1 MAVYKVKAPDGSVLS
16 LNGPENATQ
25 EQIARAAKA
34 AFAQKQSAA
43 PAAAPISVEAMQEQA
58 MAATD
63 MPAAPA
69 AAPAPQRPP
78 EQGMGQRMLEQI
90 LLPADIGVSALS
102 SIPGL
107 AVYGGQAFAGLIDSI
122 RRGTYGS
129 SVGGQQM
136 SQRAMEGLQQT
147 IIQPRTQMGQQ
158 VMQAAADVAEELKL
172 APVPVTAGLYAP
184 AARAVARPEPRPGAA
199 ATIAEA
205 ERLGVPV
212 LTSDVRPPETFIGK
226 AAQRA
231 GERVPIAGTGPVR
244 AEQQK
249 ARADAVRSVLSDY
262 GAVDVSDLSDNIVS
276 DLAARRS
283 GQLSK
288 YTQNKTEVIERLS
301 GQGTVPVPRALQAI
315 DDQIADLARRRTEG
329 ADEAIVRLQEIRS
342 DLQNR
347 DLFQLEAYRKDE
359 LAKVFMD
366 DPARPMSIAAR
377 DAGEKAL
384 RAVYDPVR
392 KDMGQFIK
400 DNGERKDFDK
410 WSIANRRLSDLAG
423 ELSVGTLK
431 SVLKSGQATP
441 EIVNRLVL
449 SKKPS
454 EIRLLYNSLTPEGR
468 ATTRTSLLSQIAQ
481 KAEIELPDGTKT
493 YSPDRFNSELKKI
506 QPQIDIFFRGDDRKR
521 VEGLSRVLQV
531 TRRAGEAAVT
541 TPTGQEAV
549 PFVAGGLLVD
559 ILGTVGASLVTAGG
573 IGSVARIYES
583 APVRNRLLRIQATE
597 PGSPQELKLR
607 DEILLELKKAAQN
620 ELAATGAAVAPT
632 VLSAQQPEEQQ

>member
-1 MAVYKVKAPDGSVLS
+1 MAVYRVTAPDGSVLE
-16 LNGPENATQ
+16 LQGPEGATQ
-25 EQIARAAKA
+25 DQILRAAKA
-34 AFAQKQSAA
+34 AYAAKQSMPLAA
-43 PAAAPISVEAMQEQA
+43 PAMSLEEQA
-58 MAATD
+58 LAATD
-63 MPAAPA
+63 LPVSSAPA
-69 AAPAPQRPP
+69 VAQPQFI
-78 EQGMGQRMLEQI
+78 GQ
-90 LLPADIGVSALS
+90 
-102 SIPGL
+102 SIPQAITAPLEL
-107 AVYGGQAFAGLIDSI
+107 AGTAVTGATTGMLGYAAGAGAGLIESI
-122 RRGTYGS
+122 RNGTYGTR
-129 SVGGQQM
+129 VGGQQM
-136 SQRAMEGLQQT
+136 AQRALQGLQQYT
-147 IIQPRTQMGQQ
+147 YAPRTPMAQEALQGL
-158 VMQAAADVAEELKL
+158 EEIAQEAKL

-184 AARAVARPEPRPGAA
+184 AAPARTVARPEARPGAA
-199 ATIAEA
+199 ATIAES

-212 LTSDVRPPETFIGK
+212 LTSDIRPPETFMGK
-226 AAQRA
+226 AAQRV
-231 GERVPIAGTGPVR
+231 GERIPIVGTGPIR

-249 ARADAVRSVLSDY
+249 ARADAVRSFLSDY
-262 GAVDVSDLSDNIVS
+262 GAVDVSDLSDSIVS

-301 GQGTVPVPRALQAI
+301 GKGTVPVPRALQAI

-329 ADEAIVRLQEIRS
+329 ADEAILRLQEIRS

-366 DPARPMSIAAR
+366 DPARPMSISAR

-392 KDMGQFIK
+392 KDMGEFIK
-400 DNGERKDFDK
+400 ANGERKDFDK
-410 WSIANRRLSDLAG
+410 WSISNKRLS
-423 ELSVGTLK
+423 ELSDELDVSAFK
-431 SVLKSGQATP
+431 SVLKLGKATP
-441 EIVNRLVL
+441 EVVNQLL
-449 SKKPS
+449 LNKKPS
-454 EIRLLYNSLTPEGR
+454 SVRLLYNSLTPEGR
-468 ATTRTSLLSQIAQ
+468 SIVRTSLLSQIAQ
-481 KAEIELPDGTKT
+481 KAEVDLPDRTKT

-521 VEGLSRVLQV
+521 IEGLSRVLQV

-541 TPTGQEAV
+541 TPTGQEIV
-549 PFVAGGLLVD
+549 PFAAGTFLTDL
-559 ILGTVGASLVTAGG
+559 LGTQGAAFLTAGG
-573 IGSVARIYES
+573 IGAMARIYES

-597 PGSPQELKLR
+597 PGSQQELRLR

>member
-43 PAAAPISVEAMQEQA
+43 PAAAPMSVEAMQDQA

-69 AAPAPQRPP
+69 AAPAPQR
-78 EQGMGQRMLEQI
+78 EFIGQ
-90 LLPADIGVSALS
+90 
-102 SIPGL
+102 SIPQAITAPIEL
-107 AVYGGQAFAGLIDSI
+107 AATGITGATTGMLGYAAGAGAGLIESI
-122 RRGTYGS
+122 RNGTYGTR
-129 SVGGQQM
+129 VGGQQM
-136 SQRAMEGLQQT
+136 AQRAMQGLERYT
-147 IIQPRTQMGQQ
+147 YAPRTQMAQEAL
-158 VMQAAADVAEELKL
+158 QAVGEFAEEAKL

-262 GAVDVSDLSDNIVS
+262 GAVDVSDLSDSIVA

-301 GQGTVPVPRALQAI
+301 GQGTVPVPKALQAI
-315 DDQIADLARRRTEG
+315 DDQIADLTRRRTAG

-366 DPARPMSIAAR
+366 DPARPMSVAAR

-384 RAVYDPVR
+384 RAIYDPVR
-392 KDMGQFIK
+392 KDMGQFIR

-410 WSIANRRLSDLAG
+410 WSIANKRLS
-423 ELSVGTLK
+423 ELSDELDVSAFK
-431 SVLKSGQATP
+431 SVLKLGKATP
-441 EIVNRLVL
+441 EVVNQLL
-449 SKKPS
+449 LNKKPS
-454 EIRLLYNSLTPEGR
+454 SVRLLYNSLTPEGR
-468 ATTRTSLLSQIAQ
+468 SIVRTSLLSQIAQ
-481 KAEIELPDGTKT
+481 KAEIELPDRTKT

-521 VEGLSRVLQV
+521 IEGLSRVLQV
-531 TRRAGEAAVT
+531 TRRAGESAVT
-541 TPTGQEAV
+541 TQTGQEAV
-549 PFVAGGLLVD
+549 PFAAGTFLTDL
-559 ILGTVGASLVTAGG
+559 LGTAGAAFLTAGG

-597 PGSPQELKLR
+597 PGSPQELRLR